1 VKEIL
6 SKGAPAPV
14 GPYSQAIVHDGLVY
28 LSGLGAFVPRTGE
41 MRGKNMEEQGG
52 QLLAM
57 MSEVL
62 SGTSYEFDKLLRVG
76 VYLAK
81 FLDLT
86 RFNEVYGR
94 AIGAARPARSTIE
107 VSALPLGARIEID
120 AVAVAPG

>member
-14 GPYSQAIVHDGLVY
+14 GPYSQAIVHDGLEY
-28 LSGLGAFVPRTGE
+28 LSGQVALDPTTGKL
-41 MRGKNMEEQGG
+41 RGDSIEEQAE
-52 QLLAM
+52 QVLANVR
-57 MSEVL
+57 EVL
-62 SGTSYEFDKLLRVG
+62 RAAGSDFDKLLRVG
-76 VYLAK
+76 VYLTNMQD
-81 FLDLT
+81 FP

-94 AIGAARPARSTIE
+94 ALGAARPARSTIE